1 MIDSCELGLGIF
13 YFEVF
18 GEVYYIVLYSFK
30 LSYSVLIC
38 RLYVLLGS
46 SLARHVLDFPIFP
59 CLLGLHCLPP
69 LILGVT
75 VFIVFFQL
83 LVKHQGA
90 SNFGGLIL
98 IFQSSSIVVALN
110 EAGRTLPLPITKQIV
125 QIPNIKMAETHLL
138 RSVIICLL
146 NSKFL
151 SLLTKAFGGGK
162 RIKCVGTVKIAA

>member
-1 MIDSCELGLGIF
+1 MGIF
-13 YFEVF
+13 YFKVF

-30 LSYSVLIC
+30 LSNSVLIC
-38 RLYVLLGS
+38 RRYP
-46 SLARHVLDFPIFP
+46 LARHFLDFPIFP

-90 SNFGGLIL
+90 SDFRGLIL

-125 QIPNIKMAETHLL
+125 QISNRKMAETHLL

-146 NSKFL
+146 NSKLL
-151 SLLTKAFGGGK
+151 SLLTKALGGGK
-162 RIKCVGTVKIAA
+162 RIERVGTVKIAA